1 MKTRNWYEYDS
12 KVQSFHWNNEPELI
26 HIIKSGSPNTYIL
39 VYEDAYQINTGKS
52 EILSKE
58 QIKERFNITLTI

>member
-1 MKTRNWYEYDS
+1 MKTSSWYEYNS
-12 KVQSFHWNNEPELI
+12 KVQSFHYNNEPELI

-39 VYEDAYQINTGKS
+39 VYDDAYQLNTGTT

-58 QIKERFNITLTI
+58 MIEERFNITLTI